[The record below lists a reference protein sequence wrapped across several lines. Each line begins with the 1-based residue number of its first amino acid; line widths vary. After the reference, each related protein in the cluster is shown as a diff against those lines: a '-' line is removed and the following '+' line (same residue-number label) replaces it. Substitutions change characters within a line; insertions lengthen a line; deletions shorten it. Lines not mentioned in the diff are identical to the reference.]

1 MGRIVPEV
9 AAKLPLDS
17 PLWGR
22 LSACYSAENAIAR
35 LREIV
40 ATRQLSEAWSGLCDE
55 MLHQGSVYGV
65 SSAAIPHLIDVAP
78 HLPARPEV
86 TCGLRSGS

>member
-1 MGRIVPEV
+1 MGRIMPEV

-17 PLWGR
+17 PLGVR

-40 ATRQLSEAWSGLCDE
+40 ATRQLG
-55 MLHQGSVYGV
+55 
-65 SSAAIPHLIDVAP
+65 
-78 HLPARPEV
+78 
-86 TCGLRSGS
+86 

>member
-1 MGRIVPEV
+1 MPEV

-35 LREIV
+35 LREMV
-40 ATRQLSEAWSGLCDE
+40 RLGEDKPSTGRRFVMSGEQDKPPDGE
-55 MLHQGSVYGV
+55 
-65 SSAAIPHLIDVAP
+65 
-78 HLPARPEV
+78 
-86 TCGLRSGS
+86 